1 MNAERAGRWVWA
13 GVLGLGGLLGCSSQP
28 PTPNW
33 ALEAQSATQRAVQAD
48 LQGQRRVAEVEWRKA
63 FAEVAATGQPAT
75 MARVALL
82 QCAVQ
87 AAVVAPADCPRYQR
101 YAAGAAPAEQAYA
114 RYLQARHTPDDVGLL
129 PAAQQ
134 ATAQA
139 LLASAPLVQ
148 LPVTQDPL
156 SALTA
161 AGVALRAGQLAPA
174 AVPQAAA
181 LASAQG
187 WRKAA
192 LAWLLVQ
199 QRLAEQAGDAAQV
212 QALQL
217 RLQVL
222 QEDGR

>member
-1 MNAERAGRWVWA
+1 MNAERTGRWVWA
-13 GVLGLGGLLGCSSQP
+13 GVLGLGWLAGCSSQP
-28 PTPNW
+28 PTPSW

-63 FAEVAATGQPAT
+63 FAEVAATGQPAA

-101 YAAGAAPAEQAYA
+101 YAVGAAPAEQAYA

-134 ATAQA
+134 ATARA
-139 LLASAPLVQ
+139 LLAGTPMVQ
-148 LPVTQDPL
+148 LPATQDPL

-161 AGVALRAGQLAPA
+161 AGVALRAGHLAPG
-174 AVPQAAA
+174 AVQQAAA
-181 LASAQG
+181 LASDQG
-187 WRKAA
+187 WRKAT

-212 QALQL
+212 QALEL

>member
-1 MNAERAGRWVWA
+1 MNAERAGRWMWV
-13 GVLGLGGLLGCSSQP
+13 GVLGLGGVLGCSSQP
-28 PTPNW
+28 PTPSW

-63 FAEVAATGQPAT
+63 FAEVAATGQPAA

-114 RYLQARHTPDDVGLL
+114 RYLQARHTSGDVGLL

-134 ATAQA
+134 ATARA
-139 LLASAPLVQ
+139 LLASAPVVQ
-148 LPVTQDPL
+148 LPPTPDPL

-199 QRLAEQAGDAAQV
+199 QRLAEQAGDTAQV

>member
-13 GVLGLGGLLGCSSQP
+13 GMLSLGGLLGCSSQP
-28 PTPNW
+28 PAPSW

-63 FAEVAATGQPAT
+63 FAEVAATGQPVA

-114 RYLQARHTPDDVGLL
+114 RYLQVRHTPDDVGLL

-139 LLASAPLVQ
+139 LLASAPVVQ
-148 LPVTQDPL
+148 LPATQDPL

-174 AVPQAAA
+174 AVLQAAA

-199 QRLAEQAGDAAQV
+199 QRLAEQAGDGAQV

>member
-13 GVLGLGGLLGCSSQP
+13 GVLGLGWLVGCSSQP
-28 PTPNW
+28 PTPSW

-63 FAEVAATGQPAT
+63 FAEVAATGQPAA

-139 LLASAPLVQ
+139 LLASAPVGQ
-148 LPVTQDPL
+148 LPATQDPL

-222 QEDGR
+222 QEDVY